1 MEEEIRSILSR
12 KDPQGYYVIVA
23 EVSARDLVKEWEKD
37 VRIEEVGDRL
47 IIRTRSRRIAERLA
61 RRLASRN
68 MLRFDL

>member
-23 EVSARDLVKEWEKD
+23 EASARDLVKEWEKD

-47 IIRTRSRRIAERLA
+47 IIRTRSRRVAERLA

-68 MLRFDL
+68 LLRFDL